1 MSSVLSDPVRETRS
15 VRAEL
20 VRAAGA
26 VLLTPPPASDHL
38 CAAVGLAPI
47 SAADHTDAFV
57 LSLVPHAGVHLGR
70 DGQLGGEGLDRVEGF
85 WRALG
90 LRPPVDADHLGVLLM
105 AYADLLDQLP
115 DGPGAAPGSA
125 SGDGAPADPAERAA
139 AALFHEHLWSFAP
152 PYLAAVAGLRL
163 PGVDGWAELTAA
175 LLRAEHARHPAPPV
189 LPLALREAPP
199 AIEPGIGFDDLLDA
213 VVAPVRIGTVLTQR
227 DLRAGAA
234 EVGVGYRRGE
244 RRFALR
250 AMLEQDKPAT
260 LNWLARQAHGW
271 VETHEQAYRTEDACE
286 DDTARWWIGR
296 ARHSADVL
304 DTLAA
309 ETRLHDGWGDR

>member
-1 MSSVLSDPVRETRS
+1 MSSSLAEPGLEALS

-38 CAAVGLAPI
+38 CEALGLDPV

-57 LSLVPHAGVHLGR
+57 LTLVPHAAVHLGP

-90 LRPPVDADHLGVLLM
+90 LRPPADADHLGVLLM

-115 DGPGAAPGSA
+115 AVPVGGGRAPT
-125 SGDGAPADPAERAA
+125 DGARDDPAGRAA
-139 AALFHEHLWSFAP
+139 ATLFHEHLWPFAP
-152 PYLAAVAGLRL
+152 PYLAAVAGLGL
-163 PGVDGWAELTAA
+163 PGVEGWAELTAE
-175 LLRAEHARHPAPPV
+175 LLRAERGRHPEPPSR
-189 LPLALREAPP
+189 PLALRQAPP
-199 AIEPGIGFDDLLDA
+199 AIEVGIGFDDLLDA
-213 VVAPVRIGTVLTQR
+213 VVTPVRTGLLLTQR

-234 EVGVGYRRGE
+234 EIGVGYRRGE

-250 AMLEQDKPAT
+250 AMLEQDKAAT
-260 LNWLARQAHGW
+260 LDWLGRQAHRW
-271 VETHEQAYRTEDACE
+271 AEVHTHAYVAADGTLDG
-286 DDTARWWIGR
+286 TARWWISR
-296 ARHSADVL
+296 ARHSATVL
-304 DTLAA
+304 DALAA
-309 ETRLHDGWGDR
+309 TGPRRDGSAP